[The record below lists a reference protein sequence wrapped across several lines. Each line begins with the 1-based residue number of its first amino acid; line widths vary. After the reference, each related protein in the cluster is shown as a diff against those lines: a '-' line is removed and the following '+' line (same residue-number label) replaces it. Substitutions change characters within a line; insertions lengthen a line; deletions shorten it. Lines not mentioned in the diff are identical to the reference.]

1 MVRLSAIGFS
11 AIGLLFINWA
21 FISLAIIYLAVIY
34 LAGIYLASIGLRSI
48 ARFGFCLAANFKFD
62 VFRER
67 VVVCEQEGCQFGW
80 FMCRRISLG
89 FCLLLCLRSG
99 CWVRD
104 HAFEEGIGG
113 GGAPGAFLVA
123 NLFSHDLQQ
132 DGGEISDAGG
142 GAEDINL
149 ALAELVHG
157 LAQEIGDLRGG
168 LQGVGG
174 KAKRPCR
181 PAIGDA
187 ARAAGGP
194 SFVLKRGVVVE
205 TIEAAGLGMGLA
217 LGPVVVCVA
226 AMPGGLAGIRFSC
239 KEL

>member
-11 AIGLLFINWA
+11 AIGFLLINWA
-21 FISLAIIYLAVIY
+21 IISLAIIYLAGIY
-34 LAGIYLASIGLRSI
+34 LAGMGLRI
-48 ARFGFCLAANFKFD
+48 IGRFGFCLAANFKFD
-62 VFRER
+62 VSWER
-67 VVVCEQEGCQFGW
+67 VVVCEQEGCQFGSLL
-80 FMCRRISLG
+80 FRRIYLG
-89 FCLLLCLRSG
+89 FRLFLGLGSG
-99 CWVRD
+99 RWGRE

-113 GGAPGAFLVA
+113 GGAAGAFLVTQ
-123 NLFSHDLQQ
+123 LFSHDLQQ

-181 PAIGDA
+181 PAIGNA
-187 ARAAGGP
+187 ARAAGAP
-194 SFVLKRGVVVE
+194 LFVLVRW
-205 TIEAAGLGMGLA
+205 T
-217 LGPVVVCVA
+217 
-226 AMPGGLAGIRFSC
+226 GGA
-239 KEL
+239 

>member
-62 VFRER
+62 VFWER
-67 VVVCEQEGCQFGW
+67 AVVCEQEGCQFGPLL
-80 FMCRRISLG
+80 FRRIYLC
-89 FCLLLCLRSG
+89 FCLFLGLGSG
-99 CWVRD
+99 RWVRE

-113 GGAPGAFLVA
+113 GGAAGAFLVA
-123 NLFSHDLQQ
+123 QLFSHDLQQ

-157 LAQEIGDLRGG
+157 LAQEVGDLGGG

-194 SFVLKRGVVVE
+194 SFVLKGGVVKKA
-205 TIEAAGLGMGLA
+205 IRAAGLGMGLA

-226 AMPGGLAGIRFSC
+226 AMPGWVAGVGFSC

>member
-21 FISLAIIYLAVIY
+21 VISLAIIYLAVIY
-34 LAGIYLASIGLRSI
+34 LAGIYLGIMGLRNI
-48 ARFGFCLAANFKFD
+48 VRFGFCLAANFKFD
-62 VFRER
+62 VFWAR
-67 VVVCEQEGCQFGW
+67 VVVCEQEGCQFGPLL
-80 FMCRRISLG
+80 FRRIHLC
-89 FCLLLCLRSG
+89 FCLFLGLGSG
-99 CWVRD
+99 RWGRE

-113 GGAPGAFLVA
+113 GGAAGAFLVA
-123 NLFSHDLQQ
+123 QLFSHDLQQ

-142 GAEDINL
+142 SAEDINL

-168 LQGVGG
+168 LQGVRG

-181 PAIGDA
+181 LAIACA

-194 SFVLKRGVVVE
+194 SFVLKGGGVE
-205 TIEAAGLGMGLA
+205 KTIRAARLGKG
-217 LGPVVVCVA
+217 
-226 AMPGGLAGIRFSC
+226 
-239 KEL
+239 